1 MMEIIKIKCLN
12 CLEITSVLTKLIVPY
27 EGKVVSIKCS
37 NPQCGKPMK
46 VQVPKIT
53 ASNEPRL
60 DANIEIPPTQI
71 RMNQSSLASSARIKI
86 IKNEKTEEQ
95 TFILKEGIN
104 TIGRLS
110 MVKNEYVPDIQI
122 FTSDKKI
129 SRNYHCAIILQRK
142 GDYYEAILRDN
153 RSINGTYLN
162 NSDKALGPDDEVY
175 LGNTDIFI
183 VGETQVQI
191 ELE

>member
-12 CLEITSVLTKLIVPY
+12 CLEITSVLGKLMVPY

-53 ASNEPRL
+53 AYHEPRL
-60 DANIEIPPTQI
+60 DANPDLPPTQI
-71 RMNQSSLASSARIKI
+71 RANQSCLASSAKIKI
-86 IKNEKTEEQ
+86 MKNEKTEEQ
-95 TFILKEGIN
+95 TFILKEGLN

-110 MVKNEYVPDIQI
+110 LVQNESVPDIQI
-122 FTSDKKI
+122 LTSDKKI
-129 SRNYHCAIILQRK
+129 SRNYHCAILLQRK

-153 RSINGTYLN
+153 QSTNGTFLR
-162 NSDKALGPDDEVY
+162 NSNKPLGPDDEVF
-175 LGNTDIFI
+175 LGNHDIFLI
-183 VGETQVQI
+183 GETKLQI